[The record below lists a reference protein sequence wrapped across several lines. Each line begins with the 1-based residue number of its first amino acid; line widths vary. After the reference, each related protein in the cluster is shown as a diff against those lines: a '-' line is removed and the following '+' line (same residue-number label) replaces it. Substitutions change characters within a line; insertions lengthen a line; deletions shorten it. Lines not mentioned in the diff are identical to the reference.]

1 MDNNKIEIYVY
12 NKVNNELHFDI
23 YEGSYGGRNNSSIY
37 YGLKDENYY
46 GFKNR
51 INACDINKVLDNNKV
66 ILIGRDDK
74 KASEIFAA
82 YCSKQIEKLQDEIV
96 KLQAKQRTNKVSWFR
111 NGVGYL
117 EEEEVDFLTNEI

>member
-1 MDNNKIEIYVY
+1 MKNEINRIELYIY
-12 NKVNNELHFDI
+12 NKVNTELYYDV
-23 YEGSYGGRNNSSIY
+23 YEGAYGGKNNSSIY

-51 INACDINKVLDNNKV
+51 MNSCDIGKVLDNNTV

-74 KASEIFAA
+74 KASNIFSA
-82 YCSKQIEKLQDEIV
+82 YYSKQIEELQSEII
-96 KLQAKQRTNKVSWFR
+96 KLQAKQKTNKVSWFR

-117 EEEEVDFLTNEI
+117 EEKEVDF